1 MAEITVRA
9 IDSALAM
16 EEVQK
21 RLGDNALIISTQ
33 RIDGQIEITA
43 TDEELVK
50 VEKERKPLILGDL
63 YRQDKFSSVLDR
75 KVGEAAAE
83 QHPKSSDDLYSAM
96 INKIEKISE
105 ELSGLKLMVDN
116 FSDSEVAE
124 LGTIDKLRLIGFMPS
139 TINIFD
145 DFSNETQ
152 VGEAVRKLAKAF
164 VKGKCKHFD
173 ESDIFLIV
181 GEKGSGKSTFANK
194 FVSLHQNSN
203 VGTNYLLFSDE
214 SKRKLLTAVKNLN
227 LSQGEDNA
235 LKRQALIIDTSNQE
249 NDLNL
254 LMIDLS
260 KANPEAK
267 ISVINTIPV
276 GSSYERLKKDYK
288 IKSPE
293 KHYWAFTKLD
303 TCDLSVAEIS
313 AMIELDNKC
322 MFFSGMDK
330 VKDGAYYSKVDQ
342 IEAYLLKKIKEE
354 IS

>member
-21 RLGDNALIISTQ
+21 RLGDDALIISTQ

-43 TDEELVK
+43 TDEEVVK
-50 VEKERKPLILGDL
+50 VEKGSKPLLLGEI
-63 YRQDKFSSVLDR
+63 YRQDKFSSVLNR
-75 KVGEAAAE
+75 KVGEAEAG
-83 QHPKSSDDLYSAM
+83 QYPKSYDELYSVM

-105 ELSGLKLMVDN
+105 ELSGLKLLIDN
-116 FSDSEVAE
+116 YSDSETVE
-124 LGTIDKLRLIGFMPS
+124 FGTIDKLRLIGFMPT
-139 TINIFD
+139 TINIFND
-145 DFSNETQ
+145 LSNETEIA
-152 VGEAVRKLAKAF
+152 VAVRNLAKAF
-164 VKGKCKHFD
+164 VNGKCKHFD
-173 ESDIFLIV
+173 GSDIFLIT
-181 GEKGSGKSTFANK
+181 GIKGSGKSTFANK
-194 FVSLHQNSN
+194 FVSLQQESN
-203 VGTNYLLFSDE
+203 NETDYLSFSDQGR
-214 SKRKLLTAVKNLN
+214 RKLLTAAKNLN
-227 LSQGEDNA
+227 LSKDQHNA
-235 LKRQALIIDTSNQE
+235 QKRQALVVDTSNQE

-254 LMIDLS
+254 LMIDLY

-267 ISVINTIPV
+267 ISVINTVPV
-276 GSSYERLKKDYK
+276 GSSYEHLKKDYK
-288 IKSPE
+288 IRSSE

-303 TCDLSVAEIS
+303 TYDLSVAEIS

-330 VKDGAYYSKVDQ
+330 VKDGAYYAKVDQ

>member
-16 EEVQK
+16 EEIQK

-43 TDEELVK
+43 TDEEIVK
-50 VEKERKPLILGDL
+50 VEKESKPLVLGDL
-63 YRQDKFSSVLDR
+63 YRQDKFSSVLNR
-75 KVGEAAAE
+75 KVGEAEAG
-83 QHPKSSDDLYSAM
+83 QYPKSSDELYSAVT
-96 INKIEKISE
+96 NKIEKISKE
-105 ELSGLKLMVDN
+105 ISGLKLLIDN
-116 FSDSEVAE
+116 YSESEAAE
-124 LGTIDKLRLIGFMPS
+124 FGTIDKLRLIGFMPA
-139 TINIFD
+139 TINKFND
-145 DFSNETQ
+145 LSNETE
-152 VGEAVRKLAKAF
+152 VGVAVRKLAKAF
-164 VKGKCKHFD
+164 VNGKCRHFD
-173 ESDIFLIV
+173 ESDIFVIT
-181 GEKGSGKSTFANK
+181 GQKGSGKSTFSNK
-194 FVSLHQNSN
+194 FISLQQDIN
-203 VGTNYLLFSDE
+203 TETDYLSFSDQD
-214 SKRKLLTAVKNLN
+214 KRKLLTAVKSLN
-227 LSQGEDNA
+227 LSQDKHNA
-235 LKRQALIIDTSNQE
+235 SKRQALIIDTSNQE

-260 KANPEAK
+260 NANPEAK
-267 ISVINTIPV
+267 ISIIQTVPV

-303 TCDLSVAEIS
+303 SYDLSVAEIS
-313 AMIELDNKC
+313 AMIELENKC

>member
-21 RLGDNALIISTQ
+21 RLGDDALIISTQ

-43 TDEELVK
+43 TDEQ
-50 VEKERKPLILGDL
+50 VEKAEKESKPLILGDI
-63 YRQDKFSSVLDR
+63 YRQDKFSSVLNR
-75 KVGEAAAE
+75 KVGEAEAG
-83 QHPKSSDDLYSAM
+83 QYPKSSDELYSAVT
-96 INKIEKISE
+96 NKIEKISKE
-105 ELSGLKLMVDN
+105 ISGLKLLIDN
-116 FSDSEVAE
+116 YRDSEAVE
-124 LGTIDKLRLIGFMPS
+124 FGTIDKLRLIGFMPT
-139 TINIFD
+139 TINIFND
-145 DFSNETQ
+145 LSNETE
-152 VGEAVRKLAKAF
+152 VGVAVRKLAKAF
-164 VKGKCKHFD
+164 VNGKCRHFD
-173 ESDIFLIV
+173 ESDIFVIT
-181 GEKGSGKSTFANK
+181 GRKGSGKSTFSNK
-194 FVSLHQNSN
+194 FVSLQQDIY
-203 VGTNYLLFSDE
+203 TETDYLSFSDQD
-214 SKRKLLTAVKNLN
+214 KRKLLKAVKSLN
-227 LSQGEDNA
+227 LSQDKQKA
-235 LKRQALIIDTSNQE
+235 PKRQALIIDTSNQE

-254 LMIDLS
+254 LMIDLY

-267 ISVINTIPV
+267 ISIIRTVPV

-293 KHYWAFTKLD
+293 RHYWAFTKLD
-303 TCDLSVAEIS
+303 TYDLSVAEIS

-354 IS
+354 IA

>member
-43 TDEELVK
+43 TDEEVVK
-50 VEKERKPLILGDL
+50 VEKEIKPLILGDL
-63 YRQDKFSSVLDR
+63 YRQDKFSSVLNR
-75 KVGEAAAE
+75 KVGEAEAE

-152 VGEAVRKLAKAF
+152 VGVAVHKLAKAF

-173 ESDIFLIV
+173 GSDIFLII

-194 FVSLHQNSN
+194 FVSLQQTNN
-203 VGTNYLLFSDE
+203 VETDYLLFSDE

-227 LSQGEDNA
+227 LSQGEDNV

-254 LMIDLS
+254 LMIDLC

-267 ISVINTIPV
+267 ISIINTVPV
-276 GSSYERLKKDYK
+276 GSSYERLKKDCK
-288 IKSPE
+288 INSSD

-303 TCDLSVAEIS
+303 TYDLSVPEIS

-330 VKDGAYYSKVDQ
+330 VEDGAYYSKVDQ
-342 IEAYLLKKIKEE
+342 IEAYLLKKIQEE

>member
-43 TDEELVK
+43 TDEEVVK
-50 VEKERKPLILGDL
+50 VEKDSKPLILGDL
-63 YRQDKFSSVLDR
+63 YRQDNFSSVLNR
-75 KVGEAAAE
+75 KVGEAEAE

-105 ELSGLKLMVDN
+105 ELSELKLMVDN

-139 TINIFD
+139 AINIFD
-145 DFSNETQ
+145 DVSNETQ
-152 VGEAVRKLAKAF
+152 VGVAVHKLAKAF

-173 ESDIFLIV
+173 GSDIFLII

-194 FVSLHQNSN
+194 FVSLQQTSN
-203 VGTNYLLFSDE
+203 VATDYLLFSDE

-254 LMIDLS
+254 LMIDLC

-267 ISVINTIPV
+267 ISIINTVPV

-288 IKSPE
+288 INSSE

-303 TCDLSVAEIS
+303 TYDLSVPEIS

-330 VKDGAYYSKVDQ
+330 VEDGAYYSKVDQ

>member
-21 RLGDNALIISTQ
+21 RLGDDALIISTQ

-43 TDEELVK
+43 TDEQ
-50 VEKERKPLILGDL
+50 VEKAEKESKPLILGDI
-63 YRQDKFSSVLDR
+63 YRQDKFSSVLNR
-75 KVGEAAAE
+75 KVGEAEAG
-83 QHPKSSDDLYSAM
+83 QYPKSSDELYSAM
-96 INKIEKISE
+96 TNKIEKISK
-105 ELSGLKLMVDN
+105 ELSGLKLLIDN
-116 FSDSEVAE
+116 YNDSEAVE
-124 LGTIDKLRLIGFMPS
+124 FGTIDKLRLIGFMPT
-139 TINIFD
+139 TINIFND
-145 DFSNETQ
+145 LSNETE
-152 VGEAVRKLAKAF
+152 VGVAVRKLAIAF
-164 VKGKCKHFD
+164 VNGKCRHFD
-173 ESDIFLIV
+173 ESDIFVIT
-181 GEKGSGKSTFANK
+181 GQKGSGKSTFSKK
-194 FVSLHQNSN
+194 FVSLQQDINT
-203 VGTNYLLFSDE
+203 GTEYLSFSDQD
-214 SKRKLLTAVKNLN
+214 KRKLLTAVKSLN
-227 LSQGEDNA
+227 LSHDKDNA
-235 LKRQALIIDTSNQE
+235 PKRKALIIDTSNQE

-267 ISVINTIPV
+267 ISIIQTVPV